1 MAKIK
6 GDGEKINKSKIVAAA
21 IEALGGNPG
30 PKDIIAYVKEH
41 HGLDFS
47 YALVASYKSN
57 YMNKKGK
64 VGKKASKGGG
74 GGSGGLDI
82 QDVVAV
88 KGMLDKI
95 GKAKLEAII
104 QAFG

>member
-1 MAKIK
+1 MAKGK
-6 GDGEKINKSKIVAAA
+6 GEAGEKINKSKIVAAA

-30 PKDIIAYVKEH
+30 PKEIIAYVKEH
-41 HGLDFS
+41 HGLEFS

-74 GGSGGLDI
+74 GGLDI

-104 QAFG
+104 HAFG